1 VTQPFE
7 TKGNSRRSAR
17 MMRVSFVL
25 AAILFGIIL
34 FSMKSYLL
42 AETIVLIVAL
52 AVIFSIVMFCL
63 LTLIVLDEFADR
75 NYLRIKAR
83 IDKSRVRHVPDSA
96 IGKP

>member
-1 VTQPFE
+1 
-7 TKGNSRRSAR
+7 